1 MHLLLLSGIP
11 GAGKSHFGQWLE
23 DNHGYVHVDVEKD
36 GRLDTYHLID
46 DWNSC
51 FTSPDVGPF
60 VKSLHCLGERVVVNW
75 GFPPRFLS
83 VVQGFKA
90 AGLVPWWFDAD
101 HDAARRA
108 FVARGDVAIRAFEIQ
123 MAAIRDQWPS
133 IEATFRPNLITTLR
147 SDGSRVLA
155 EAIYEVIRDADGDG
169 PAEAR

>member
-1 MHLLLLSGIP
+1 SGIP

-83 VVQGFKA
+83 VVQGSALSEKTSHHA
-90 AGLVPWWFDAD
+90 TSVT
-101 HDAARRA
+101 RRRRRLRNCG
-108 FVARGDVAIRAFEIQ
+108 ARG
-123 MAAIRDQWPS
+123 
-133 IEATFRPNLITTLR
+133 
-147 SDGSRVLA
+147 
-155 EAIYEVIRDADGDG
+155 
-169 PAEAR
+169 